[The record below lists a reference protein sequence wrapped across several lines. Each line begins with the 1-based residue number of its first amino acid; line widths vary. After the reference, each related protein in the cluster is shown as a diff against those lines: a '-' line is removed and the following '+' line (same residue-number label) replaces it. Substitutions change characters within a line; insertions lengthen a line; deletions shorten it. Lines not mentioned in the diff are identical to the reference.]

1 MALVTLRSYRN
12 LIEAELAIAQLEAAG
27 ISAVVI
33 DQQLGSTFSA
43 AIGEV
48 RLQVDESNLAI
59 ARGLLQENVSS
70 ELMSQPHPG
79 ERRRHWSGRSIWTL
93 VLLCVLFA
101 YCTYKIADRSGYNG
115 TSAGPSTPFEK
126 ERPPRGLW

>member
-12 LIEAELAIAQLEAAG
+12 LIDAELAIAQLEAAG
-27 ISAVVI
+27 IPAVVV

-48 RLQVDESNLAI
+48 RVQVDESNLAI
-59 ARGLLQENVSS
+59 ARGLLREDVSS

-79 ERRRHWSGRSIWTL
+79 EWRRHWSGRSIWTV
-93 VLLCVLFA
+93 VLLWVLFA
-101 YCTYKIADRSGYNG
+101 CLLFATA
-115 TSAGPSTPFEK
+115 TE
-126 ERPPRGLW
+126 